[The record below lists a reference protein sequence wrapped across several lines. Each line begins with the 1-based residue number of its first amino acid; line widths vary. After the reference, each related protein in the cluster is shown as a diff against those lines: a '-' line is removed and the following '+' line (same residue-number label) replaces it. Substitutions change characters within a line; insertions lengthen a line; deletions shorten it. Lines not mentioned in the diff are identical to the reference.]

1 MATRTELVYNQIF
14 PFRTTL
20 FTSINTHIWDRE
32 TIFHMQHS
40 LMILY
45 SPH

>member
-1 MATRTELVYNQIF
+1 MRVELVYNQIC

-20 FTSINTHIWDRE
+20 FASITTHIRDRE
-32 TIFHMQHS
+32 TIFHMQYS

-45 SPH
+45 TLH